1 MDPDLASDRYMEF
14 DAVEDDAFLIQR
26 IDSNEIIYCPPKRK
40 YKLVGKYVMGDKL
53 GEGSYGKVKECL
65 DQDTLQRRAVKIMK
79 RKALRRIPNGEQ
91 NVQREIR
98 LLRRL
103 RHKHVISLCNVY
115 HNMEKGKIY
124 MVMEFC
130 VTGLQEMLDKAKDK
144 KFPIWQ
150 AHMYFVQLVE
160 GLEYLHSR
168 GVVHKDIKPGNLLLS
183 SDGNL
188 KISDFGVAEQLDM
201 TSGSDEITTSQG
213 SPLFQPPEV
222 AGGARTFPGFKVDV
236 WSAGCTLY
244 NLTSGKYPFEGENM
258 FRLFENICEK
268 ELEVPS
274 ELEPAL
280 RILLEGMLR
289 KDPYQRMSLAQVKT
303 HDWCCKKHPC
313 TDEEV
318 AVAGTEHH
326 TTTILPYLRSHYY
339 VSDSEDELITEHELN
354 ETRNQVENRLEL
366 SPADLQEKPN
376 GTSKQQQQQQR
387 RRRKPISCISVKS
400 LTSCKQ
406 S

>member
-1 MDPDLASDRYMEF
+1 MDRDLASDRFMEF
-14 DAVEDDAFLIQR
+14 DGDDDALLIQR

-65 DQDTLQRRAVKIMK
+65 DSDTLQRRAVKIMK
-79 RKALRRIPNGEQ
+79 RKTLRRIPNGDQ

-103 RHKHVISLCNVY
+103 KHRNVISLFHVY
-115 HNMEKGKIY
+115 HNDEKGKIY

-130 VTGLQEMLDKAKDK
+130 VTGLQEMLDRAKDK

-183 SDGNL
+183 TDSSL
-188 KISDFGVAEQLDM
+188 KISDFGVAEQLDV
-201 TSGSDEITTSQG
+201 TTGNDEITTSQG

-222 AGGARTFPGFKVDV
+222 AGGARMFPGFKVDV
-236 WSAGCTLY
+236 WSAGCTLF

-268 ELEVPS
+268 PLVVPEELDPVLKS
-274 ELEPAL
+274 
-280 RILLEGMLR
+280 LLEGMLV
-289 KDPYQRMSLAQVKT
+289 KDPYQRMSLAQVKV

-318 AVAGTEHH
+318 SVGGDDDRHSI
-326 TTTILPYLRSHYY
+326 TIVPYLRYHYY
-339 VSDSEDELITEHELN
+339 DSESEDELITEHELN
-354 ETRNQVENRLEL
+354 ATRNQAENRSDL
-366 SPADLQEKPN
+366 SATDLQETRGAHNK
-376 GTSKQQQQQQR
+376 R

-400 LTSCKQ
+400 IASCKQ

>member
-1 MDPDLASDRYMEF
+1 MERHLATDRFMEF
-14 DAVEDDAFLIQR
+14 DGDDDALLIQR

-65 DQDTLQRRAVKIMK
+65 DSDTLQRRAVKIMK
-79 RKALRRIPNGEQ
+79 RKTLRRIPNGDQ

-103 RHKHVISLCNVY
+103 KHRNVISLFHVY
-115 HNMEKGKIY
+115 HNDEKGKIY

-130 VTGLQEMLDKAKDK
+130 VTGLQEMLDRAKDK

-183 SDGNL
+183 TDSSL
-188 KISDFGVAEQLDM
+188 KISDFGVAEQLDI
-201 TSGSDEITTSQG
+201 TTGSDEITTSQG

-222 AGGARTFPGFKVDV
+222 AGGTRVFPGFKVDV
-236 WSAGCTLY
+236 WSAGCTLF

-268 ELEVPS
+268 PLVLPEELDPVLIS
-274 ELEPAL
+274 
-280 RILLEGMLR
+280 LLEGMLV
-289 KDPYQRMSLAQVKT
+289 KDPYQRMSLDQVKV
-303 HDWCCKKHPC
+303 HDWCCKKHPR
-313 TDEEV
+313 TEEEV
-318 AVAGTEHH
+318 SVGGDDSRHSI
-326 TTTILPYLRSHYY
+326 TIVPYLRYHYY
-339 VSDSEDELITEHELN
+339 DSESEDELITEHELN
-354 ETRNQVENRLEL
+354 ESRIQAENRPDM
-366 SPADLQEKPN
+366 SPADLQETRGAHNK
-376 GTSKQQQQQQR
+376 R

-400 LTSCKQ
+400 IASCKQ